1 MKQYQSWFVRT
12 VSPRAK
18 RIIKS
23 LILGSFLSMIV
34 GCSVLGKGDSFT
46 FVPDF
51 PPDFKYDL
59 TAAYVPA
66 KGQTCTVPGGKNTE
80 LGFNKT
86 NMEYEGT
93 SEIPLYRTVSNC
105 PLALHRVEIKVIGI
119 FGPQRSDQSYDFASF
134 AVRPELLE
142 RQMGTVGDDGIA
154 EFFGEC
160 RWMFR
165 TVGPKRYLIKLLRC
179 KKMDEQG
186 NVIRSRPFTA
196 YTLAQLP
203 GKTVTLKIKLADE
216 EEPGWGDTWVQ
227 VPGGW
232 KRCMGNGLEDQSGYC
247 NGNHKDFSTFRMVDE
262 RICTIYPGCTEN
274 KDETP

>member
-1 MKQYQSWFVRT
+1 MTRYFRFAV
-12 VSPRAK
+12 VVGCL
-18 RIIKS
+18 S
-23 LILGSFLSMIV
+23 LTA
-34 GCSVLGKGDSFT
+34 GCSVLGKQDSFT

-66 KGQTCTVPGGKNTE
+66 KGQTCTVPGGKDTE

-119 FGPQRSDQSYDFASF
+119 FGPGRSNQSYDYASF

-142 RQMGTVGDDGIA
+142 RQMGTVGDDGVA

-160 RWMFR
+160 QWMFR
-165 TVGPKRYLIKLLRC
+165 TVGRHRYLIKLLTC
-179 KKMDEQG
+179 KKMDAQG
-186 NVIRSRPFTA
+186 NVARNRPFTA

-203 GKTVTLKIKLADE
+203 GKTVRLKINLANE
-216 EEPGWGDTWVQ
+216 EKPAIGDTWVK

-232 KRCMGNGLEDQSGYC
+232 KRCLGKNFEDQYAFC
-247 NGNHKDFSTFRMVDE
+247 YGNYKAFSSFKMVDE
-262 RICTIYPGCTEN
+262 RTCTIYPGCTEN
-274 KDETP
+274 KDEIP